1 MFGIK
6 QQDTILIGIALVLAF
21 AAPAIPT
28 GILWLLDTL
37 VMRILLVIALI
48 YAAYLSPL
56 VGIAA
61 LIAICMLYMERNRNK
76 VVQARHKFEQLQ
88 EANDPAEMTVAEES
102 LAQDT
107 VPVREFREAQAGQS
121 IYLPGAQVGNNEFQE
136 LDPEYSLNDK
146 RALPTIPI
154 GNKSAPLF
162 KDYLA

>member
-1 MFGIK
+1 MK
-6 QQDTILIGIALVLAF
+6 RQDTILIGIALILAF

-37 VMRILLVIALI
+37 VVRILLVIGLI
-48 YAAYLSPL
+48 YAAHLSPL
-56 VGIAA
+56 IGLAA

-76 VVQARHKFEQLQ
+76 VVQARLKFEKLQ
-88 EANDPAEMTVAEES
+88 EAKDPAEMTVAEES
-102 LAQDT
+102 EPQDT
-107 VPVREFREAQAGQS
+107 VPVREFREAEEGKA

-136 LDPEYSLNDK
+136 LDPDYSLNEK

-162 KDYLA
+162 KDFLG